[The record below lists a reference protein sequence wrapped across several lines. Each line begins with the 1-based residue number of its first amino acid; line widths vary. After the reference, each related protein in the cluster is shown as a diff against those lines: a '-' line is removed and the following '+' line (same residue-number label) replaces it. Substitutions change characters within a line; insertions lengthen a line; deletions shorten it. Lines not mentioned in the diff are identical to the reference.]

1 MNDNHTALPFP
12 PTAWPGH
19 RARPVLTLAAMALLL
34 LVADLAVAGTI
45 SGKVIGRERYVKNTV
60 VAIKS
65 IAGNFKAPAE
75 QPVMDQKDMQ
85 FVPRVL
91 PVLKGTVVKFV
102 NSDAAEHTVFSPDGE
117 TYDLGSWGQGGSE
130 NWTFDQV
137 GTYTQLCKL
146 HALMVAYVVVR
157 DNPYFTVTDEA
168 GAFSIKDVPPGDYEL
183 EIWNERMRAEVVKV
197 TVSDTETSGVEIE
210 LLR

>member
-1 MNDNHTALPFP
+1 MKNISAHRYSSRPSI
-12 PTAWPGH
+12 GH
-19 RARPVLTLAAMALLL
+19 RLRPALLLGMSALLL
-34 LVADLAVAGTI
+34 LGAEQAAAGTI
-45 SGKVIGRERYVKNTV
+45 SGKVVGRERYVKNTV
-60 VAIKS
+60 VAIKA
-65 IAGNFKAPAE
+65 IAGDFKTPTE

-91 PVLKGTVVKFV
+91 PVLKGTTVKFV

-117 TYDLGSWGQGGSE
+117 SYDLGSWGQGGSKT
-130 NWTFDQV
+130 WTFKET

-157 DNPYFTVTDEA
+157 DNPYFSVTDSA
-168 GAFSIKDVPPGDYEL
+168 GAFTIDNVPPGDYEL
-183 EIWNERMRAEVVKV
+183 EIWNERMRAEPVSVNV
-197 TVSDTETSGVEIE
+197 TGGKTPGVEIE